1 MTVQLLE
8 PSDAADDWVTSL
20 ECEGTAT
27 VDGTPATGAR
37 AVYLAAK
44 DTKANVDAQQAFH
57 DARAAWAADAFAP
70 INTIKVGIDDRIA
83 DVDAKLAVAGDR
95 LLAAKQACKVRAF
108 DDA

>member
-57 DARAAWAADAFAP
+57 DARAQWAADAFTP
-70 INTIKVGIDDRIA
+70 INLIKEGLEDRKA
-83 DVDAKLAVAGDR
+83 EVDKKVEAQGER